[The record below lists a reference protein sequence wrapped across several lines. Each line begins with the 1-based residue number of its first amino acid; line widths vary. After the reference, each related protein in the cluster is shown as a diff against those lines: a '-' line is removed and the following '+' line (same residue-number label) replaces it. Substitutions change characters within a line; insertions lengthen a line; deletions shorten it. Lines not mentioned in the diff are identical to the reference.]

1 MEREDRE
8 PINLHAPDPGGCKII
23 RGNAT
28 LIYQACQGTW
38 CSHRQHLQQTCL
50 LLPHWLT
57 LWWPDCLLEY
67 FQFLTGGFWA
77 GPGYSLP
84 YKAAQFNLQ
93 DSGLAIGFSLEVVDD
108 RAASFLSA
116 LLTCALNPP
125 EAFLVSFLLVQLWL
139 TSLPLLSE
147 VGDGRHDRQLE

>member
-1 MEREDRE
+1 M
-8 PINLHAPDPGGCKII
+8 
-23 RGNAT
+23 
-28 LIYQACQGTW
+28 
-38 CSHRQHLQQTCL
+38 
-50 LLPHWLT
+50 
-57 LWWPDCLLEY
+57 
-67 FQFLTGGFWA
+67 
-77 GPGYSLP
+77 
-84 YKAAQFNLQ
+84 
-93 DSGLAIGFSLEVVDD
+93 AIGFSLEVVDD